1 MSLYN
6 IINLNVA
13 TASSTFSI
21 PSAANKS
28 FSIINLIIASNLIN
42 TTTANTIAINFATQ
56 LNGTGFKI
64 IVSALSSVIQ
74 PIIYSASLSLTYNN
88 TPIVLPTFNN
98 IVTYGDYVYITYN
111 NNQWNYISSVNDIII
126 NELKQLGATSPDSE
140 SNPLLTR
147 TSLNTESGTNMLKS
161 SLSEYLDGNGL
172 SNDGKLVTVKVL
184 PYDLYKYLD
193 VSFNDKYG
201 ANESNRL
208 GTTSGSNKL
217 ESIDSLNYLNQFL
230 LIMQNNP
237 TFYQAVTN
245 ELIIQNSLN
254 EINIP
259 VNSLVTLTYPT
270 IINKS
275 IYFGDIIIQATSNN
289 NETTYAPIDKLLL
302 DTNSKII
309 YLGSNIDIQPTSPT
323 NAFKLYYYTT
333 SQDNVSTAP
342 ALYNS
347 TNIVLTEPTVPPSS
361 AVSVTFLIVTD
372 DSTANSSTPIDGING
387 IFLYNGVNAIV
398 QGTLTSLYQSP
409 NTEYAAITYT
419 YATSIISPISLCIIN
434 SNNDILYNA
443 KNLIYINTTPPPE
456 LIYDNTS
463 IYSGAATI
471 TYTEA
476 TTSTSNQVYY
486 NAQNLVLNSSSNSIT
501 FYINSTPAIIL
512 TSIILGFETTVSD
525 SRRPDIT
532 TITEIAYTSANLT
545 SASITIYYDSAAES
559 DIDTHILYLY
569 FYSNSTWYRM
579 TNNPIYINNTTAPT
593 PVEETA
599 DSSGCYQ
606 YTLSTIL
613 APNPPPSP
621 LPTPPPPTSYSV
633 FTNTIVTLT
642 VTTCDISINSDYI
655 FELGYMDGAV
665 FTAIESNLIT
675 TSDLNVVSLVLYD
688 YSELPPSTTPY
699 QICVSI
705 KIPPNGTPNG
715 SNYFITT
722 NSLLLIVS
730 AQPLPSTPPP
740 SPLLPSGALISISA
754 QNSVSSLNFPVT
766 GTLQNPYSV
775 TQGNT
780 ISFFI
785 YSATSYVESII
796 YFNGYELTYYTQAT
810 DSSNTYFGGSK
821 SYVNTIQLKTPFTNG
836 GFTYYYYTTVSI
848 RMTLPIDLYYI
859 TVSNKFLSASGQET
873 LLYSL
878 NNIYLNVIA
887 QTNLVIQGSLVNGI
901 IISPLINVTTPE
913 AYATVNGHI
922 LIPNKSLYAYQ
933 TKINGVA
940 TNGYFY
946 VITGNTIENDS
957 DASNV
962 LSGASQTGLICFE
975 GQGNGTLL
983 QNQTPIVYNSII
995 NNMLLYFK
1003 RISNNFGFG
1012 LSSEIASILNTKLA
1026 TVEKNINNVIQ
1037 NIEYTARNVYL
1048 CGMYTTN
1055 IYINGNS
1062 LPVGTSYYPNGVTY
1076 QGPTGSIPESPAPP
1090 DPPLTTAP
1098 NPDVNTN
1105 TGIFYL
1111 AINIP
1116 SPAPP
1121 IGTPGQ
1127 YWGVNI
1133 EDCSTGALI
1142 QQKPNNWSTT
1152 TNLPSG
1158 LTTTSSP
1165 IGNFRGVNSF
1175 NALNNLFEG
1184 NSEAY
1189 QIQYSCKNV
1198 IIIPSN
1204 YIGYGIID
1212 TPQEPSYILSIILN
1226 TQTPSAPV
1234 NECSCAQSQP
1244 TLNGES
1250 ITVGTEIMIVN
1261 NSAMN
1266 IRIVSFNT
1274 TSSPPMPIQIN
1285 LKDTTMDTLFIKPA
1299 ESMHIVF
1306 GGTTWG
1312 IM

>member
-1 MSLYN
+1 MSLY

-21 PSAANKS
+21 PSAASKS
-28 FSIINLIIASNLIN
+28 FSIINLIIGSNLIN
-42 TTTANTIAINFATQ
+42 TTTANTISLNFATQ
-56 LNGTGFKI
+56 TNGAGFKI
-64 IVSALSSVIQ
+64 IVSALSSAIQ
-74 PIIYSASLSLTYNN
+74 PVVYSATLSLTCNN
-88 TPIVLPTFNN
+88 TPIVLSTFNN
-98 IVTYGDYVYITYN
+98 AITYGDYVYITYN
-111 NNQWNYISSVNDIII
+111 NNQWNYISSVNDIIL
-126 NELKQLGATSPDSE
+126 NELKQLGATSPNSE

-147 TSLNTESGTNMLKS
+147 TSLNTESGTNPLKS
-161 SLSEYLDGNGL
+161 ALTGYLDGNGL
-172 SNDGKLVTVKVL
+172 SNDGKLVTVKGL

-201 ANESNRL
+201 ATESNRL

-217 ESIDSLNYLNQFL
+217 ESTDSLNYLNQFL

-237 TFYQAVTN
+237 TFYQAVAN
-245 ELIIQNSLN
+245 ELISQNSLN
-254 EINIP
+254 EINIS

-275 IYFGDIIIQATSNN
+275 LYFGDIIIQATSNN
-289 NETTYAPIDKLLL
+289 NETTYSPIDKLLL

-309 YLGSNIDIQPTSPT
+309 YLGSNIDIQPVSPMD
-323 NAFKLYYYTT
+323 AFKLYYYTT
-333 SQDNVSTAP
+333 SQDSVSTASE
-342 ALYNS
+342 LYTG
-347 TNIVLTEPTVPPSS
+347 TNIVLTGTPSSS
-361 AVSVTFLIVTD
+361 AVSVTFLVVTA
-372 DSTANSSTPIDGING
+372 DSTASSSTPIDGING
-387 IFLYNGVNAIV
+387 IFLYDGVNAIV
-398 QGTLTSLYQSP
+398 KGTLTSLYQSP
-409 NTEYAAITYT
+409 NSTYATITYT
-419 YATSIISPISLCIIN
+419 YTASIISPISLCIIN

-443 KNLIYINTTPPPE
+443 KNLIYINTTPPPALSYE
-456 LIYDNTS
+456 TTS
-463 IYSGAATI
+463 VYSGDATL
-471 TYTEA
+471 TYTGV
-476 TTSTSNQVYY
+476 TSSTSNQVYY
-486 NAQNLVLNSSSNSIT
+486 NAQNLVLNSSSNSLT
-501 FYINSTPAIIL
+501 FYINITPPIIL
-512 TSIILGFETTVSD
+512 TSIILGFETTVPHPGLP
-525 SRRPDIT
+525 RQPELDIT
-532 TITEIAYTSANLT
+532 TITEISHTSIKLT
-545 SASITIYYDSAAES
+545 NNSITVYYDSAARS

-569 FYSNSTWYRM
+569 FYSNSSWYKL
-579 TNNPIYINNTTAPT
+579 NNPIYINNTDAPT
-593 PVEETA
+593 PVAETA

-613 APNPPPSP
+613 TPTPPPSP
-621 LPTPPPPTSYSV
+621 LPTPPPSTSYSV
-633 FTNTIVTLT
+633 FTNTIVAFT
-642 VTTCDISINSDYI
+642 VTACDISMNSDYI
-655 FELGYMDGAV
+655 FELGYMEGTV
-665 FTAIESNLIT
+665 FTQIASNLIT

-688 YSELPPSTTPY
+688 YSDLPPSTTPY
-699 QICVSI
+699 QMCVSI

-730 AQPLPSTPPP
+730 AQTLPTPLPSPLPPLG
-740 SPLLPSGALISISA
+740 SLISIFA
-754 QNSVSSLNFPVT
+754 QNSVSSLHFPVT

-775 TQGNT
+775 TQGNI

-785 YSATSYVESII
+785 YSTTSYVESII

-821 SYVNTIQLKTPFTNG
+821 SHVNTIQLNTPFTNE
-836 GFTYYYYTTVSI
+836 GFTYYYYTTISI
-848 RMTLPIDLYYI
+848 RMTLPIDLYYV
-859 TVSNKFLSASGQET
+859 TVSNKFLSTSGREPF
-873 LLYSL
+873 LYSL
-878 NNIYLNVIA
+878 NNIYLNVKA

-901 IISPLINVTTPE
+901 SISSLINITTPPE

-922 LIPNKSLYAYQ
+922 IIPDKSLYAYQ
-933 TKINGVA
+933 TKIDGVA

-946 VITGNTIENDS
+946 VITGNTIKNDL

-962 LSGASQTGLICFE
+962 LSGLSQTGLICFE

-983 QNQTPIVYNSII
+983 SNQTPIIYNSII
-995 NNMLLYFK
+995 NYMLLYFK
-1003 RISNNFGFG
+1003 RLSNNFGFG
-1012 LSSEIASILNTKLA
+1012 LLSEIASILNTKLA
-1026 TVEKNINNVIQ
+1026 AMEKNIYNVIQ
-1037 NIEYTARNVYL
+1037 NIQYTARNIYL

-1062 LPVGTSYYPNGVTY
+1062 LPSGTSYYPNGVTY
-1076 QGPTGSIPESPAPP
+1076 QGPTGSIP
-1090 DPPLTTAP
+1090 DGIDTAP

-1111 AINIP
+1111 ATNVP

-1127 YWGVNI
+1127 YWGLYVQ
-1133 EDCSTGALI
+1133 DCSTGELI
-1142 QQKPNNWSTT
+1142 SQKPNNWNP
-1152 TNLPSG
+1152 TNLPTG

-1165 IGNFRGVNSF
+1165 IGDFRGVNSF

-1184 NSEAY
+1184 NFEAS

-1212 TPQEPSYILSIILN
+1212 TTQEPSYILSIILN
-1226 TQTPSAPV
+1226 TQTPSASV
-1234 NECSCAQSQP
+1234 NDCSCNQSQS
-1244 TLNGES
+1244 TLNGET

-1266 IRIVSFNT
+1266 IRIVSFNK